1 MHTIFET
8 EAFVLKSSATG
19 EANKVLD
26 ILTKDFG
33 FIRATA
39 QGLRH
44 LRSKLRYSLTD
55 FSFVSISL
63 IRGREVWR
71 VTTATK
77 KGDTLSE
84 IKSRESRE
92 SLFRVFALLRRVL
105 QGEEPN
111 HELFDTIVSFF
122 LFLSKNE
129 ESLSKELLLSSEE
142 ITVLRVLSLLGYVKD
157 EKEFG
162 NFLGNDLYSK
172 DILEEVNFKRKLVVT
187 EINRAL
193 QASHL

>member
-8 EAFVLKSSATG
+8 DAFVLKSSATG

-26 ILTKDFG
+26 LLTKDFG

-39 QGLRH
+39 QGLRQ

-55 FSFVSISL
+55 FSFVSVSL

-71 VTTATK
+71 VTTASK
-77 KGDTLSE
+77 KGDSLSE
-84 IKSRESRE
+84 IKSKEAREA
-92 SLFRVFALLRRVL
+92 LFRIFALLRRVL
-105 QGEEPN
+105 QGEET
-111 HELFDTIVSFF
+111 HAELFDTIQSFF
-122 LFLSKNE
+122 TFLVENKTD
-129 ESLSKELLLSSEE
+129 LSKEMLLSAEE
-142 ITVLRVLSLLGYVKD
+142 LTVLRVLSLLGYVKD
-157 EKEFG
+157 EKEFDA
-162 NFLGNDLYSK
+162 FLGTSSYEGNLL
-172 DILEEVNFKRKLVVT
+172 IEVGTKRKLIVT

>member
-8 EAFVLKSSATG
+8 EAFVLNSRATG

-26 ILTKDFG
+26 LLTKDFG

-39 QGLRH
+39 QGLRQ

-55 FSFVSISL
+55 FSFVSVSL
-63 IRGREVWR
+63 VRGREVWR

-77 KGDTLSE
+77 KGDSLYQ
-84 IKSRESRE
+84 IKSQTSRE
-92 SLFRVFALLRRVL
+92 TLFRIFALLRRVL
-105 QGEEPN
+105 QGEET
-111 HELFDTIVSFF
+111 HSELFDTVVALF

-129 ESLSKELLLSSEE
+129 NVISKEMLMSSEE
-142 ITVLRVLSLLGYVKD
+142 VTVLRVLSLLGYVKD
-157 EKEFG
+157 EKEFD
-162 NFLGNDLYSK
+162 FVLGSYSY
-172 DILEEVNFKRKLVVT
+172 EEALLQEAFNKRKLIVT

>member
-19 EANKVLD
+19 EANKVLE
-26 ILTKDFG
+26 LFTKDFG
-33 FIRATA
+33 FLRATA

-55 FSFVSISL
+55 FSFVSVSL

-77 KGDTLSE
+77 KGDSLTE
-84 IKSRESRE
+84 ITSQSSREA
-92 SLFRVFALLRRVL
+92 LFRVFALLRRVL
-105 QGEEPN
+105 QGEET
-111 HELFDTIVSFF
+111 HAELFDTILAFF
-122 LFLSKNE
+122 LFLSQNKPF
-129 ESLSKELLLSSEE
+129 LSKELLLSSEE
-142 ITVLRVLSLLGYVKD
+142 LTVLRVLSLLGYVKD
-157 EKEFG
+157 EKELDL
-162 NFLGNDLYSK
+162 FLNSLSY
-172 DILEEVNFKRKLVVT
+172 EESLLKEAGTKRKLIVT